1 MGTPEGLQGL
11 MTHQFYDPRA
21 CTAPAPTVSRR
32 SFSGSVQSFEVEK
45 FSCPEMLEPIH
56 RYQRR
61 APSLPRQQTVHDH
74 HHREHVQELPQN
86 SLPRVAPNR
95 TRRPPAR
102 LGLLPPDPNRPDA

>member
-21 CTAPAPTVSRR
+21 CTASAPTVSRR
-32 SFSGSVQSFEVEK
+32 SFSGSVRSFEVEE
-45 FSCPEMLEPIH
+45 FLGQTMLEPIH

-61 APSLPRQQTVHDH
+61 SLQRQQTVHDH

-86 SLPRVAPNR
+86 PLPRAAPNR

-102 LGLLPPDPNRPDA
+102 LGLLPPDPNRPGA